1 MNSNMIFETLKK
13 PKDQEIERK
22 EPSYIYL
29 DETDNQI
36 KETPLSKLDSSASA
50 LINNTM
56 KQYKNNSAK
65 EIHKSIFGN

>member
-1 MNSNMIFETLKK
+1 MNSNTLFETLKK
-13 PKDQEIERK
+13 LKDVERK

-29 DETDNQI
+29 DEQTNQI

-56 KQYKNNSAK
+56 KQNQYNYKNAGK
-65 EIHKSIFGN
+65 